1 MFDMQHV
8 YTVAI
13 MALVFAPLELLLPA
27 RKAPRPDLARYST
40 DLLHAAVGGF
50 LIRIGTVIVLA
61 LLIPRNIGPEWIAR
75 SPVWL
80 QCIAVLLLSDLMF
93 WIAHRIYHAVPVLW
107 RFHRIHHSSEHLDW
121 LAAFRVHPVD
131 QIINA
136 SIIAAPT
143 LTLGFDPVALL
154 IYATI
159 YKWHAI
165 LLHSNLRIGF
175 GPLGWLIITPG
186 FHHWHHANQHEAH
199 DRNFGGQL
207 AIWDRMFGTYYDAPQ
222 PRPEIYGVDNPP
234 PESFFAHLLEP
245 FTPRRDNG

>member
-1 MFDMQHV
+1 MFDLQHV

-27 RKAPRPDLARYST
+27 RKGVRPRLARYST

-50 LIRIGTVIVLA
+50 LIRIGTVIALV
-61 LLIPRNIGPEWIAR
+61 LLIPSDIAPEWIAGW
-75 SPVWL
+75 PVWL
-80 QCIAVLLLSDLMF
+80 QFIAAFLISDLMF
-93 WIAHRIYHAVPVLW
+93 WIAHRVYHAVPFLW

-121 LAAFRVHPVD
+121 LASFRVHPVD

-136 SIIAAPT
+136 VVIAAPT
-143 LTLGFDPVALL
+143 LMLGFSPAALL
-154 IYATI
+154 VYVTI

-165 LLHSNLRIGF
+165 LLHSNVRIDF
-175 GPLGWLIITPG
+175 GPLDWLIVTPR

-207 AIWDRMFGTYYDAPQ
+207 TIWDQVFGTYYRGPT
-222 PRPEIYGVDNPP
+222 PRPDIYGVDNPP
-234 PESFFAHLLEP
+234 PENFVDHLLEP
-245 FTPRRDNG
+245 FNPRRNNG